1 LFGLVGLRLDHPGR
15 PLNRRQPRSRER

>member
-15 PLNRRQPRSRER
+15 PLNRRQPRSGER